1 MSQICR
7 LVSAGHNGLKTF
19 MILIWLFKEVP
30 PSELSFSVKSA
41 HKKLIQILVSTNK
54 KAVFWNLDQSFSCW
68 HDEKKETS
76 ELDTSSDSLHFHEIL
91 FRFSVFDRFLD
102 FRQDLL
108 ACQNKK
114 CYFKMIFSPFW
125 LHRAELGTVVSKG
138 SLTSCDL
145 SSRRFLFKW
154 SAYNARWRRQKP
166 IKIFKNANPPFH
178 LA

>member
-1 MSQICR
+1 MPC
-7 LVSAGHNGLKTF
+7 LKVSFIILPALKKINQNLNVD
-19 MILIWLFKEVP
+19 ILKFGSIFCVLTW
-30 PSELSFSVKSA
+30 
-41 HKKLIQILVSTNK
+41 
-54 KAVFWNLDQSFSCW
+54 W
-68 HDEKKETS
+68 KKETS
-76 ELDTSSDSLHFHEIL
+76 EQDTSLDSLHFHEIF

-102 FRQDLL
+102 FRKDLL
-108 ACQNKK
+108 ACQNKT
-114 CYFKMIFSPFW
+114 CYFKMNFSPFW